1 MFTLLVISGGVVAL
15 LELYRIAVGERLNAY
30 ATALGLLTVGLIIG
44 RAHLPMALSDVLT
57 VATMML
63 ASSMLLGASSVQYRF
78 TDTCVLLFGV
88 LYVGLTL
95 SSLVLMRLFPAGEFF
110 ILFVALVTWAGDT
123 GAYYSGN
130 LWGRRLLAPRISPK
144 KTVEGLIGGMTLAC
158 GAALVAQTWFLP
170 QLRLMDALILGVL
183 LTGAGLLGDL
193 CESAIKRSV
202 GAKDSGGILPGH
214 GGMLDR
220 LDSLLFTAPTFYY
233 YVLFVRGLPP
243 LP

>member
-1 MFTLLVISGGVVAL
+1 
-15 LELYRIAVGERLNAY
+15 LELYRISFGERLNAY
-30 ATALGLLTVGLIIG
+30 ATGLGLIALGLIIG
-44 RAHLPMALSDVLT
+44 RAHLPLALADVLMA
-57 VATMML
+57 ATLML
-63 ASSMLLGASSVQYRF
+63 ACGMLLGARSNQYRF
-78 TDTCVLLFGV
+78 TDTCVQLFGM
-88 LYVGLTL
+88 LYIGLTL
-95 SSLVLMRLFPAGEFF
+95 SSLVLTRFFHAGEFF
-110 ILFVALVTWAGDT
+110 ILFVAIVTWAGDT

-130 LWGRRLLAPRISPK
+130 LWGRRLLAPSISPK
-144 KTVEGLIGGMTLAC
+144 KTVEGVIGGMALAC
-158 GAALVAQTWFLP
+158 IAGLVAQAWFIP